1 MTDLLQKN
9 IISKEYLQGC
19 AHRLTQATDELPK
32 IDEGISVLV
41 KETEEAQSQGVRV
54 GPVGPGEQQL
64 EEAFELLQ
72 VDAVLLQV
80 GQAGVMTLCGVA
92 AAAPVT
98 AGQVLRLKYGRGRGE
113 NSHV

>member
-98 AGQVLRLKYGRGRGE
+98 AGQVFRLKYGRGRGE